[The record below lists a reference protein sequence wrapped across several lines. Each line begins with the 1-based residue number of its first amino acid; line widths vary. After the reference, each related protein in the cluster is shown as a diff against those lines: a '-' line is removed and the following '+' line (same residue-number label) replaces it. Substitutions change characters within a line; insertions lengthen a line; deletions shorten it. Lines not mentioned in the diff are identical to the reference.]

1 MNDEQASQQ
10 PKVVAAMEDKEKER
24 KKTDLTKQRDSF
36 QDNFNFCRFN
46 IAALN
51 IQMAICE

>member
-24 KKTDLTKQRDSF
+24 KKTDLTKKGFLPGQLEF
-36 QDNFNFCRFN
+36 LQV
-46 IAALN
+46 
-51 IQMAICE
+51 